1 MITVRYKDSGKK
13 RRITVDGHANA
24 GEKGQDIFCAAAST
38 LVMTL
43 QSALIN
49 SHIKFEQEIS
59 TGHADIKCNRQESK
73 VVFYTCMC
81 GFYTL
86 AKMYPDYYTVIS

>member
-1 MITVRYKDSGKK
+1 MIKIRYKDDGKR
-13 RRITVDGHANA
+13 RRITVDGHAGA
-24 GEKGQDIFCAAAST
+24 APKGQDIYCCAAST

-49 SHIKFEQEIS
+49 SKIKFEQEIS
-59 TGHADIKCNRQESK
+59 SGHADIKCNRPESK